1 MLIRRNITQDITD
14 ALRDTPVVMVV
25 GARQTGKSTFVK
37 TLLKESYPAQYY
49 TMDDPAVLAA
59 AVASPLSFL
68 ESLPEQAILDEV
80 QRVPDIFVPLKKI
93 VDQAKTPGRFILTG
107 SANVLTLPRVSESL
121 AGRMEIHTL
130 WPFSQG
136 EIGKRKEIFIDT
148 VFGKNFPKTVRGIK
162 RNDLI
167 NRMVSGGYP
176 EIIGR
181 QLKKR
186 RDSWFQS
193 YITSIIQRDVRD
205 LANIEGLKE
214 LPNLLALLASRTGGL
229 LNHSELSRT
238 SGIPQTTLKR
248 YFALLQM
255 VYLIVSLPAWFS
267 NLGKR
272 LVKSPKIYLND
283 TGLLCHLN
291 GIDFEKLQHDPNAIG
306 PVFENFVVMELMK
319 QNSWSTKQVKLHH
332 FRTNGG
338 EEVDIVLEG
347 MGGQLVGIE
356 VKSASSLDENH
367 FRGLKALQSLVSG
380 KFCRGIILYTGQ
392 DLIAFGKDLYAV
404 PVSALWEF

>member
-14 ALRDTPVVMVV
+14 ALRDTPVVMIV

-37 TLLKESYPAQYY
+37 TLLKESHPAQYY
-49 TMDDPAVLAA
+49 TMDDPAALAA
-59 AVASPLSFL
+59 ASASPLSFL
-68 ESLPEQAILDEV
+68 ESLPERAILDEV
-80 QRVPDIFVPLKKI
+80 QRVPEIFIPLKKI
-93 VDQAKTPGRFILTG
+93 VDQARTPGRFVLTG
-107 SANVLTLPRVSESL
+107 SANVLTLPKVSESL

-130 WPFSQG
+130 WPLSQG
-136 EIGKRKEIFIDT
+136 EIGKRKETFIDT
-148 VFGKNFPKTVRGIK
+148 VFGKSFPKTVRGIK
-162 RNDLI
+162 RSDLI

-176 EIIGR
+176 EVISR

-193 YITSIIQRDVRD
+193 YITSILQRDVRD
-205 LANIEGLKE
+205 LADIEGLKE

-255 VYLIVSLPAWFS
+255 VYLAVSLPAWFS

-272 LVKSPKIYLND
+272 LVKSPKTYLSD

-291 GIDFEKLQHDPNAIG
+291 GIDSQKLQRDPNTIG

-332 FRTNGG
+332 FRTSGG

-356 VKSASSLDENH
+356 VKAASSLDANH
-367 FRGLKALQSLVSG
+367 FRGLRALQNLVG
-380 KFCRGIILYTGQ
+380 EKFHRGIILHTGQ
-392 DLIAFGKDLYAV
+392 ELVAFGKDLYAV